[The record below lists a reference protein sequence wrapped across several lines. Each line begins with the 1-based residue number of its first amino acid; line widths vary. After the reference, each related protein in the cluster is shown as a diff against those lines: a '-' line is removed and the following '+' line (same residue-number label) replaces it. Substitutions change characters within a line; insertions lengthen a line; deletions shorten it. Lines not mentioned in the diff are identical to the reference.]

1 MREKGCCLCFL
12 FSFPPDERRAGSNKA
27 TFPPVRFLQLACDL
41 CGIQQCREPH
51 SLNSQRPSLIT
62 HLGGCYSVVP
72 GLRCLSAFPVS
83 CRCCGNHT
91 TPLLLFLL
99 FPPPPMFIKNHKMYK
114 IIKVIK
120 NGFLRMTALIQSKS
134 LWRKN
139 SFSFLEIKVLMLPL
153 PLAHPQTGV
162 CACTTCLHTSEC
174 LIVYR
179 KHFRKTAAF
188 NQQLQ
193 TRTTNW
199 GMKFLLES
207 CFALGP
213 GSLQAGE
220 VLYAAAK

>member
-1 MREKGCCLCFL
+1 M
-12 FSFPPDERRAGSNKA
+12 
-27 TFPPVRFLQLACDL
+27 
-41 CGIQQCREPH
+41 
-51 SLNSQRPSLIT
+51 
-62 HLGGCYSVVP
+62 
-72 GLRCLSAFPVS
+72 S
-83 CRCCGNHT
+83 CRCCGDHT
-91 TPLLLFLL
+91 TPLLLSLL

-120 NGFLRMTALIQSKS
+120 NGFLQMTALIQSKS

-179 KHFRKTAAF
+179 KHFRKTTAF

-193 TRTTNW
+193 TRNTNW
-199 GMKFLLES
+199 GMKFLLGVL
-207 CFALGP
+207 FALTLGLWN
-213 GSLQAGE
+213 LQAGE
-220 VLYAAAK
+220 VPLCSCKVTRSPFDLDKPVCLNCFVSPQKPCNSHLGSFTSHSFI